1 MRKEK
6 GIGRIN
12 RAICVGCGGTEI
24 ERDRLQSDRPLYI
37 IMRARN
43 HLRTLKRT
51 IGVVVS
57 TSMDRTAVVAVPRLQ
72 IHPKTRRYIK
82 LVTRFFCHDHHEVC
96 GLGDKVQIQYCGQV
110 SKKKHWT
117 VIDMLERHPQLE
129 GEPFPMSK
137 LREAPVVAADGGMLR

>member
-1 MRKEK
+1 
-6 GIGRIN
+6 
-12 RAICVGCGGTEI
+12 
-24 ERDRLQSDRPLYI
+24 
-37 IMRARN
+37 MRARN

-57 TSMDRTAVVAVPRLQ
+57 NSMDRTAVVAVPRLQ

-137 LREAPVVAADGGMLR
+137 LREAPVEGSQLR